1 MTYETFEFLIKQ
13 ISDKSNN
20 TLFEKNAGYSS
31 DADAI
36 HHFVAGAR
44 AIGRTPAQ
52 TALGY
57 ATKHWVALVDK
68 VERDDFSN
76 KEDLMEKIQDLINY
90 LRLIW
95 VIANDDTCTVTLDEP
110 APGTAFGKLRD
121 KK

>member
-36 HHFVAGAR
+36 HNFVAGAR

-76 KEDLMEKIQDLINY
+76 KEDLM
-90 LRLIW
+90 
-95 VIANDDTCTVTLDEP
+95 C
-110 APGTAFGKLRD
+110 RD
-121 KK
+121 RCLMIT

>member
-36 HHFVAGAR
+36 HNFVAGGM

-52 TALGY
+52 AALGY

-68 VERDDFSN
+68 VERDDFQTR
-76 KEDLMEKIQDLINY
+76 K
-90 LRLIW
+90 
-95 VIANDDTCTVTLDEP
+95 TLWRRSRISL
-110 APGTAFGKLRD
+110 TT
-121 KK
+121 

>member
-36 HHFVAGAR
+36 HNFVAGGM

-90 LRLIW
+90 LRFIW
-95 VIANDDTCTVTLDEP
+95 VIANADTCTVTLDKP
-110 APGTAFGKLRD
+110 DPGTAFGKLRD

>member
-1 MTYETFEFLIKQ
+1 MTQETFKSLLNQ
-13 ISDKSNN
+13 IRDKSIN
-20 TLFEKNAGYSS
+20 TLFEKNACYSS
-31 DADAI
+31 DDDAI
-36 HHFVAGAR
+36 HNFVAGAR

-90 LRLIW
+90 LCFIW
-95 VIANDDTCTVTLDEP
+95 AIANNDTNTIVLDE
-110 APGTAFGKLRD
+110 TASETVFGKLRD
-121 KK
+121 RK

>member
-13 ISDKSNN
+13 IRDKSIN

-36 HHFVAGAR
+36 HNFVAGAR

-90 LRLIW
+90 LSFIW
-95 VIANDDTCTVTLDEP
+95 VIANDDTNTITLDQP
-110 APGTAFGKLRD
+110 APETVFGNVRD
-121 KK
+121 RK

>member
-1 MTYETFEFLIKQ
+1 M
-13 ISDKSNN
+13 
-20 TLFEKNAGYSS
+20 
-31 DADAI
+31 
-36 HHFVAGAR
+36 

-90 LRLIW
+90 LSFIW
-95 VIANDDTCTVTLDEP
+95 VIANDDTATIVLDEP
-110 APGTAFGKLRD
+110 APGTAFGKLRTENE
-121 KK
+121 